1 MKRANGRKLWL
12 VKVLLCMALVV
23 AFTLGGNCSQVFAT
37 QLTAGASADGSI
49 PGGGGVMTIETNAG
63 TNTGGSS
70 ENPGSTGNDE
80 DTENA
85 GNAGN
90 IGIEEPTPISTSEFV
105 MVGGDWITPVAT
117 YGRTVNV
124 VLPLVNMSTTNLN
137 NVIVTPVIASNTTDW
152 PFEIETSGYTQTI
165 PDLPGKGNGQ
175 NDMDR
180 RRELTWTFK
189 VRGDVLNGYYKVPFN
204 VIYYVNGGYE
214 TTTVITWVKAVG
226 APGSGN
232 LSDGGSGLSTPR
244 VIITG
249 FDTVPANV
257 YAGDTFT
264 LTLHLKNTSKRTA
277 VSNMQI
283 DLTTPTAGTSQE
295 SSYEAFLPTSGS
307 NTLYVESISPNG
319 TADISIEMTA
329 KADLSQKPYAIT
341 VNMDYED
348 SKYSPYSATANV
360 SIPVN
365 QEPRFDIGTMEV
377 LPSDIPVGGQ
387 SNVMFSI
394 FNTGKVT
401 LNNVQVKFEGDSISG
416 GDTFIGKIEPGATGN
431 VDAMVSGEMATMDEG
446 MVKAVVYYENDAGDT
461 FTREEE
467 FYLYVYEEFYED
479 DMMFDGDMM
488 FEEEQRKSPV
498 LTIVILVI
506 ILVIAAI
513 ITTVI
518 IIKKK
523 KKKKEL
529 LELEAELEE
538 EASGSE
544 GNDEV

>member
-1 MKRANGRKLWL
+1 MKRTNERKVWL
-12 VKVLLCMALVV
+12 FKVLFCAALAAALVWN
-23 AFTLGGNCSQVFAT
+23 GNCSRVFAAEV
-37 QLTAGASADGSI
+37 QLAAGEAAD
-49 PGGGGVMTIETNAG
+49 
-63 TNTGGSS
+63 NTG
-70 ENPGSTGNDE
+70 NTDNTDNTGNVV
-80 DTENA
+80 
-85 GNAGN
+85 
-90 IGIEEPTPISTSEFV
+90 IEEPTPISTNEFI
-105 MVGGDWITPVAT
+105 MVGGNWVTPVAT

-137 NVIVTPVIASNTTDW
+137 NVIVTPVIASDTADW
-152 PFEIETSGYTQTI
+152 PFEIQTSGYTQTI

-175 NDMDR
+175 SDMDR
-180 RRELTWTFK
+180 RRELTWTFQ
-189 VRGDVLNGYYKVPFN
+189 VRGDVLNGYYQVPFN
-204 VIYYVNGGYE
+204 VIYYANGGYE
-214 TTTVITWVKAVG
+214 TTTVVTWVKAVG

-283 DLTTPTAGTSQE
+283 DLSTPTTGTSQE

-488 FEEEQRKSPV
+488 FEEEKGNSPV
-498 LTIVILVI
+498 LIIVILVI
-506 ILVIAAI
+506 IFVIAAI
-513 ITTVI
+513 VTTVI
-518 IIKKK
+518 ILKKK
-523 KKKKEL
+523 KKKREL

>member
-1 MKRANGRKLWL
+1 MKRANEGKLWL
-12 VKVLLCMALVV
+12 FKVLFCMAITVVLV
-23 AFTLGGNCSQVFAT
+23 LGGNCSQVFAENPDNPDNT
-37 QLTAGASADGSI
+37 DNTD
-49 PGGGGVMTIETNAG
+49 
-63 TNTGGSS
+63 NTG
-70 ENPGSTGNDE
+70 D
-80 DTENA
+80 
-85 GNAGN
+85 AGN
-90 IGIEEPTPISTSEFV
+90 IGIEEPVPISTSDFV
-105 MVGGDWITPVAT
+105 MVGGDWVTPVAT
-117 YGRTVNV
+117 YGRYVNV

-137 NVIVTPVIASNTTDW
+137 NVIVTPVIASNTAEW

-283 DLTTPTAGTSQE
+283 DLTTPTAGVSQE

-307 NTLYVESISPNG
+307 NTLYIENISPNG
-319 TADISIEMTA
+319 TADVSIEMTA

-348 SKYSPYSATANV
+348 SRYSPYSATANV

-365 QEPRFDIGTMEV
+365 QEPRFDIGSMEV
-377 LPSDIPVGGQ
+377 LPSDISVGGQ

-431 VDAMVSGEMATMDEG
+431 VDTMVSGEMATMDEG
-446 MVKAVVYYENDAGDT
+446 MVKAVIYYENDAGDT

-467 FYLYVYEEFYED
+467 FYLYVYEEYYED
-479 DMMFDGDMM
+479 DMIFDDMM

-498 LTIVILVI
+498 LVIVILVI
-506 ILVIAAI
+506 VLVIAAI

-518 IIKKK
+518 VLKKK

-544 GNDEV
+544 ENDEV